1 MRSEQAA
8 RVLRDQDLRV
18 TPQRRAIL
26 ESFWGASDE
35 HLSAE
40 EVLSR
45 ASAVVPEIGRGTVY
59 AALAELTE
67 LGVLA
72 SVGSSEPA
80 RYEINVTRHD
90 HFRCRLCLR
99 LFDVELGGAEL
110 AERRL
115 DGYAVESVIVRAEG
129 VCAACTDYGRGL
141 HDGAAE
147 ILERPAI
154 DGETLTRCSCAAI
167 QTPVGKLALA
177 ATADGVVRIA
187 FEDHADFGA
196 LIERARSRRG
206 AVQARQRVRG
216 LAGRLDGYFRG
227 EQRMGA
233 DYLDWEVSGGVPA
246 GLLQRV
252 QNVPYA
258 ASRSYERLQAELT
271 PYDCGLALGCN
282 PLPIL
287 IPCHRVTRGSERPET
302 YVGGSA
308 RLHVLHN
315 LELDGSASA

>member
-1 MRSEQAA
+1 MRSEEAA
-8 RVLRDQDLRV
+8 QVLREHDLRV

-26 ESFWGASDE
+26 ESFRGSSEE

-45 ASAVVPEIGRGTVY
+45 ASSVVPEIGRGTVY

-90 HFRCRLCLR
+90 HFRCRLCQR

-110 AERRL
+110 AARPL

-129 VCAACTDYGRGL
+129 VCAACNDYGRGL
-141 HDGAAE
+141 RDGAAQV
-147 ILERPAI
+147 LERPMI
-154 DGETLTRCSCAAI
+154 DGETLTRISCATS
-167 QTPVGKLALA
+167 QTPVGELALA
-177 ATADGVVRIA
+177 ATAEAVARIA

-196 LIERARSRRG
+196 LVDRARSRRG
-206 AVQARQRVRG
+206 PVQARQRV
-216 LAGRLDGYFRG
+216 GRLASRLEGYFRG
-227 EQRMGA
+227 EQRPDA
-233 DYLDWEVSGGVPA
+233 DAVDWGVSAGVPA

-252 QNVPYA
+252 QNIPYA
-258 ASRSYERLQAELT
+258 SSRSYERLQAELT
-271 PYDCGLALGCN
+271 PYDSGLALGRN

-287 IPCHRVTRGSERPET
+287 VPCHRVSRGSERPEA

-308 RLHVLHN
+308 RLHVLHD
-315 LELDGSASA
+315 LERDVSA